1 MARATKYKKR
11 HQNFKILI
19 LTELHSAYCFPA
31 YRPCHILTTTSKF
44 GDIDTTKLHTE
55 NLKHTLAMCHFFD
68 ASGGF
73 SGCSCS
79 SSTSTGTFRYS
90 KIPTYASSPSAN
102 LASMLKFPSSSFL
115 WEVFTWRE
123 TSWQCKKSTSSWSW
137 LMREWC
143 WLKNQVWMS
152 L

>member
-31 YRPCHILTTTSKF
+31 YRPCHIPTTTSKF

-55 NLKHTLAMCHFFD
+55 NFKHTLAMCHFFD

-79 SSTSTGTFRYS
+79 SSTSTDTFISGR
-90 KIPTYASSPSAN
+90 KIPASASSPSVDP
-102 LASMLKFPSSSFL
+102 ASELKFPSSSFL
-115 WEVFTWRE
+115 REVCSWRE
-123 TSWQCKKSTSSWSW
+123 ISWRRKKSTSS
-137 LMREWC
+137 
-143 WLKNQVWMS
+143 
-152 L
+152 